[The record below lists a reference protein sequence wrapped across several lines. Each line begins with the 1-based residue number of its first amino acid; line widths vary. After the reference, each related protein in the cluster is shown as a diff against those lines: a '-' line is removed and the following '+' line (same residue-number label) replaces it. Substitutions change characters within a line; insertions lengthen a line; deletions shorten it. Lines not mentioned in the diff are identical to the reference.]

1 MCTNYPKIIITSPK
15 EPAAFCPVPQTV
27 QENLLTTNYEQWCA
41 LYSMDDD
48 NISLDYVSSDLRRHK
63 QQQYENDYYYNREY
77 NDFEEDDY
85 FDNYSQKYNSNDME
99 YNNYNEEFPH
109 REYCNYDNYYEN
121 NEKEDYDSEFDYDE
135 LNDNYDDEEIFYME
149 KEPVI
154 QNKSRPRLNYDIL
167 ANAINRR
174 FHNSTDSDTSVESQE
189 SEEEFEKEDSI
200 ESKIVVKK
208 TPSIVIPSNS
218 LKNHRNFFPKEILKD
233 DEEDYKMSDYM
244 ETIKN
249 KFGQKEVSSSVPI
262 KSGFSIMN
270 EVISEGQ
277 TFTFGFPEAMSNKHG
292 ARSAFLTHRK
302 SNSLQSTLLEKTFNG
317 SISSSLKKDSEIILN
332 GPMKNRKRAFSL
344 NEQNE
349 FRIIKS
355 FLNNNNN
362 NNNNNNKIEFNDS
375 KRSFI
380 ISPN

>member
-1 MCTNYPKIIITSPK
+1 MCTKYPEIIITSPK
-15 EPAAFCPVPQTV
+15 EPPAFCPVPQTV

-48 NISLDYVSSDLRRHK
+48 DISLDYVSSDLRRQK
-63 QQQYENDYYYNREY
+63 QQQYENDYHYNREY
-77 NDFEEDDY
+77 NDFEEDNY
-85 FDNYSQKYNSNDME
+85 FDKYSQKQNTYDME
-99 YNNYNEEFPH
+99 YNNYNEDYAH
-109 REYCNYDNYYEN
+109 REYCNYNNYYEN
-121 NEKEDYDSEFDYDE
+121 NEQEDYDSEFDYDE
-135 LNDNYDDEEIFYME
+135 LNDDYDDDDEIFYME
-149 KEPVI
+149 KEPVV

-174 FHNSTDSDTSVESQE
+174 FNKSTDSDVSEESEE
-189 SEEEFEKEDSI
+189 SEEEFEKEDTI
-200 ESKIVVKK
+200 EPKIVVKK

-218 LKNHRNFFPKEILKD
+218 LKNHRNFFPKEMLKD

-249 KFGQKEVSSSVPI
+249 KYGQKEISSSVPT

-270 EVISEGQ
+270 EIISEGQ
-277 TFTFGFPEAMSNKHG
+277 TYNFGFPEAMSNKHG

-317 SISSSLKKDSEIILN
+317 NISSSLKKDSGIILN

-344 NEQNE
+344 NEQSE
-349 FRIIKS
+349 FRILKS
-355 FLNNNNN
+355 YMNDNT
-362 NNNNNNKIEFNDS
+362 NKTEFNDLKKS
-375 KRSFI
+375 IRFLF
-380 ISPN
+380 